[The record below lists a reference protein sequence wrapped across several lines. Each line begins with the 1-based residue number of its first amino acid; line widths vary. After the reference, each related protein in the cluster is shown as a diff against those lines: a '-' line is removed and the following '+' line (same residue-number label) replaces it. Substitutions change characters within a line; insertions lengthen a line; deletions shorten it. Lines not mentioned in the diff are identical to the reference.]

1 MRRPTRSFG
10 VEPSVRPLV
19 LLLLFVLVLA
29 LAGCGGDESNDAEP
43 ATTAAPAP
51 PPSKQE
57 LFAFDREADLGVRE
71 GETTQQP
78 TFTATAISYA
88 SPGGDRVSGIVL
100 APVGEEPQAG
110 VIFMHGAANSSID
123 FLGDASELAKG
134 GAIAMTIDS
143 PFARSASEQVR
154 DGNAPPETI
163 HELMIRNVQDLVRGF
178 DVLVR
183 HYDVDPERLAVVGYS
198 MGVQAAATAAAI
210 DGRLKAVVLMAGR
223 ARPSRIPGDAA
234 WEQRFGPIDTVHFVS
249 DLAPASV
256 LVQGG
261 ERDQVTPRA
270 ALQELY
276 EATSEP
282 KQIRWYAAGHGLNP
296 KAGRERVTWLR
307 ERLGL
312 Q

>member
-1 MRRPTRSFG
+1 VTRRPIRSFG
-10 VEPSVRPLV
+10 VELSMRRLV
-19 LLLLFVLVLA
+19 LLLLALA
-29 LAGCGGDESNDAEP
+29 LAGCGGGESNDAEP

-51 PPSKQE
+51 PPSNQE
-57 LFAFDREADLGVRE
+57 IFAFDRGAYLGVTE

-78 TFTATAISYA
+78 TFTATPISYA

-100 APVGEEPQAG
+100 GPVGRKPSAG
-110 VIFMHGAANSSID
+110 VIFMHGAAGSSID
-123 FLGDASELAKG
+123 FLGDASELAKA
-134 GAIAMTIDS
+134 GAVAMTIDS

-154 DGNAPPETI
+154 DGNAPPEMI
-163 HELMIRNVQDLVRGF
+163 HELMVRNVQDLVRGF

-183 HYDVDPERLAVVGYS
+183 HYKVDPKRLAVVGYS

-210 DGRLKAVVLMAGR
+210 DGRLEAVVLMAGR

-234 WEQRFGPIDTVHFVS
+234 WEQRFRSIDTVHFVS
-249 DLAPASV
+249 GLAPASV

-261 ERDQVTPRA
+261 ESDEVTPRA

-296 KAGRERVTWLR
+296 KAGRERVAWLR
-307 ERLGL
+307 KRLGL
-312 Q
+312 E